1 MTARRSLSRTKMVA
15 LFTAKHG
22 ICHICNGK
30 IGPGEAWDR
39 SHPIPL
45 AMGGADDETNW
56 DIAHRKCHRS
66 ITKTDVADIARAKRR
81 EAANLGAAKRSSR
94 PMAGSRASGWKKRM
108 DGTIERRT

>member
-22 ICHICNGK
+22 ICHICSGK

-56 DIAHRKCHRS
+56 DIAHRKCHQT
-66 ITKTDVADIARAKRR
+66 ITKADVADIARAKRR
-81 EAANLGAAKRSSR
+81 EARHLGAKRSAK
-94 PMAGSRASGWKKRM
+94 PMAGSRLSPWRKRLN
-108 DGTIERRT
+108 GRAERRYP